1 MGRSPGISEPAPPA
15 APSAPVRA
23 PSLRRWLGSPLAL
36 APLILLGLVVAV
48 LAIASEGQY
57 FGLSFWGPVWEF
69 IPTDPAG
76 STYGIALFALG
87 TAITAGIAL
96 ILASGLSLAIAI
108 ALTTYL
114 PPRTGRILTTLTD
127 LLAGIPSVV
136 YGIWGFVV
144 LAPYF
149 ASTVEPNLRN
159 ALGWLPGFGGPE
171 SAIGGGTGLLLGIFI
186 LTLMV
191 IPLTTAV
198 MRESLRS
205 VPRDVVEA
213 GLALGATPWEVVRR
227 VRLRVARRGLWGAV
241 FLGFGRA
248 IGESVALAMV
258 LGNTIQYPPSI
269 YGGSYTIASFIFT
282 QLDSAFF
289 YPELLRALVE
299 FALVILLI
307 TIAFNL
313 LGQRAVSGVRTRT
326 VPGAGGRA

>member
-1 MGRSPGISEPAPPA
+1 
-15 APSAPVRA
+15 
-23 PSLRRWLGSPLAL
+23 
-36 APLILLGLVVAV
+36 
-48 LAIASEGQY
+48 AS
-57 FGLSFWGPVWEF
+57 S
-69 IPTDPAG
+69 
-76 STYGIALFALG
+76 
-87 TAITAGIAL
+87 
-96 ILASGLSLAIAI
+96 LSLAISI
-108 ALTTYL
+108 ALTVYL
-114 PPRTGRILTTLTD
+114 PRRLSRVLTTLTD

-227 VRLRVARRGLWGAV
+227 VRLRVARRGTLGAPSSSAS
-241 FLGFGRA
+241 GGRSGRA
-248 IGESVALAMV
+248 SRSRWSSGTRSSTRRASTPAP
-258 LGNTIQYPPSI
+258 TRSPRSSSPSSTARSSI
-269 YGGSYTIASFIFT
+269 RSSSASW
-282 QLDSAFF
+282 LSS
-289 YPELLRALVE
+289 PW
-299 FALVILLI
+299 
-307 TIAFNL
+307 
-313 LGQRAVSGVRTRT
+313 SSSSS
-326 VPGAGGRA
+326 P